1 MVGRPTVVR
10 VHAATFFYGQR
21 QVLKGLD
28 LDVYRGEVLTIL
40 GPNGSGKT
48 TLLRCIGGAS
58 SVFTGSV
65 RLGDVDVGSLAPP
78 DRARKI
84 GFLFQEHRPTFPL
97 AVRDVVVMGRAP
109 YLGIFGSPGSGDFAM
124 ADEALERV
132 GMAHSRNRPY
142 TQLSGGERQL
152 VLIARTLVQKPDL
165 ILLDEPTAH
174 LDFRNQVL
182 TLGII
187 RSLAADGMTMVMT
200 THDPNHALWFGGR
213 AALMKEGRFV
223 AVGLAS
229 EVVTDATLSTTYD
242 TDVRVFVVPGGDG
255 EGPFPIC
262 SAWHS
267 ATKPP
272 ASPT

>member
-1 MVGRPTVVR
+1 MAIGTPLVHIRGVTFSYGRR
-10 VHAATFFYGQR
+10 E
-21 QVLKGLD
+21 VLKGLD
-28 LDVYRGEVLTIL
+28 LDVHRGEVLSIL

-58 SVFTGSV
+58 IVSGGSV
-65 RLGDVDVGSLAPP
+65 RIGDVDVGSLSAP

-84 GFLFQEHRPTFPL
+84 GFLFQDHTPTFPF
-97 AVRDVVVMGRAP
+97 AVREVVIMGRAP
-109 YLGIFGSPGSGDFAM
+109 HLGIFGSPGPSDAAL

-132 GMAHSRNRPY
+132 GVAHLRNRPC

-152 VLIARTLVQKPDL
+152 VLLARTLVQKPDV

-182 TLGII
+182 TLRII
-187 RSLAADGMTMVMT
+187 RSLAADGMTMVLT

-213 AALMKEGRFV
+213 AALMKDGRFV
-223 AVGLAS
+223 AVGAAS
-229 EVVTDATLSTTYD
+229 DVITDATLATTYD
-242 TDVRVFVVPGGDG
+242 TDVRVFVVPGRGG
-255 EGPFPIC
+255 KGQSAIC

-267 ATKPP
+267 D
-272 ASPT
+272 